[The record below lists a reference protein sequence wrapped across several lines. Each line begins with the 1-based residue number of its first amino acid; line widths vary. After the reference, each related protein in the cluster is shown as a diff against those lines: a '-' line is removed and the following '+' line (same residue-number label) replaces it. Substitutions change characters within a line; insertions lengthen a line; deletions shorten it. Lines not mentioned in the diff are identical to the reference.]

1 MGAQKWQVEYQSGL
15 CEVKPTSN
23 KETVYIYG
31 CVGAG
36 IDVQGDCRNII
47 VEQCKNTRVFFNSV
61 LATMEIVNCK
71 KAYVNVRGKCPS
83 LSIDNTDGA
92 TIYISQE
99 SLDAKIEFSTS
110 KSSEMNLQWEK
121 GEDIIEKPIPEQYKH
136 TIEDGKVTVS
146 VSDLYA

>member
-1 MGAQKWQVEYQSGL
+1 MVTFDIIFLIS
-15 CEVKPTSN
+15 
-23 KETVYIYG
+23 
-31 CVGAG
+31 
-36 IDVQGDCRNII
+36 IDTI
-47 VEQCKNTRVFFNSV
+47 THH
-61 LATMEIVNCK
+61 
-71 KAYVNVRGKCPS
+71 S

-146 VSDLYA
+146 VSDLYT